1 MTLRRILFWLHL
13 SAGSIA
19 GIFILIMCVTGVC
32 LAFERQINA
41 FADSWGRPPVQ
52 MGTARLAVDDLMQ
65 DGARDTAGLT
75 AVTVSSHGRV
85 PVALAYGRQRIVFVD
100 PYTGKTLGESSKK
113 SRALLAG
120 LERWHRALGAELRSH
135 GPGRPI
141 ADAANALFLVLLLSG
156 AVLWWP
162 RKWKR
167 SNFRSV
173 AVWRRAVT
181 GKAAHWNRHHVIAM
195 YCALP
200 LLVVVTS
207 GVIMSYTWANNLL
220 YTLTGSAPPPPRTAQ
235 QENGAG
241 GGARHRHRGEQAAE
255 RQGVPLQQLFA
266 KAEAKMAGWQSVSL
280 QWTPD
285 APVAV
290 FQIDRGNGGQPN
302 KRAQLT
308 LDKATGQERRW
319 EPFDSYST
327 GRQWRAWARFLHTGE
342 AGGMIGQVVATAAT
356 LGGVLLV
363 WTGLAMAW
371 IRFRQT
377 IAVNRAAKAARDES
391 PALR

>member
-19 GIFILIMCVTGVC
+19 GVFILIMCVSGLG

-41 FADSWGRPPVQ
+41 LADSWARQPVQ
-52 MGTARLAVDDLMQ
+52 VGTTRLAIDDVLQ
-65 DGARDTAGLT
+65 GGARGTKGLT
-75 AVTVSSHGRV
+75 GVTVYAGPTK
-85 PVALAYGRQRIVFVD
+85 PVALAYGRQDVVFAD
-100 PYTGKTLGESSKK
+100 PYTGRILGESSRK
-113 SRALLAG
+113 SRALFAG
-120 LERWHRALGAELRSH
+120 LERWHRALGSELRGH
-135 GPGRPI
+135 GPGRSI
-141 ADAANALFLVLLLSG
+141 ADAANALFLILLLSG
-156 AVLWWP
+156 AALWWP

-173 AVWRRAVT
+173 AAWRRGVK
-181 GKAAHWNRHHVIAM
+181 GRAAHWNRHHVIAM

-200 LLVVVTS
+200 LLVIVGS

-220 YTLTGSAPPPPRTAQ
+220 YTLTGSTPPPPRTQQ
-235 QENGAG
+235 QESHG
-241 GGARHRHRGEQAAE
+241 GSHGRAV
-255 RQGVPLQQLFA
+255 RQGMPLQQLFER
-266 KAEAKMAGWQSVSL
+266 AEAKIPGWRSITL
-280 QWTPD
+280 QW
-285 APVAV
+285 APNVQNAV

-319 EPFDSYST
+319 EPFESYST

-342 AGGMIGQVVATAAT
+342 AGGVTGQAIATAAT

-371 IRFRQT
+371 IRLRQR
-377 IAVNRAAKAARDES
+377 IAAKAVGEES
-391 PALR
+391 AVLR

>member
-13 SAGSIA
+13 SVGSIA
-19 GIFILIMCVTGVC
+19 GIFILIMCVTGLG

-52 MGTARLAVDDLMQ
+52 MGTARLDMDDLLRI
-65 DGARDTAGLT
+65 GARATQGLT
-75 AVTVSSHGRV
+75 AVTVSSQQRE
-85 PVALAYGRQRIVFVD
+85 PVAFAYGRQKIVFVD
-100 PYTGKTLGESSKK
+100 PYTGKALGENSET
-113 SRALLAG
+113 SRAFFAA

-135 GPGRPI
+135 GLGRPI

-162 RKWKR
+162 KKWKR

-173 AVWRRAVT
+173 TIWRRGAK

-200 LLVVVTS
+200 LLVIVTS

-220 YTLTGSAPPPPRTAQ
+220 YTMTGSTPPPPRTAQ
-235 QENGAG
+235 QENGAP
-241 GGARHRHRGEQAAE
+241 GGARHRHRNEQDAE
-255 RQGVPLQQLFA
+255 RQSVPLQQLFET
-266 KAEAKMAGWQSVSL
+266 AEAKVVGWQSVSL
-280 QWTPD
+280 QWTPE
-285 APVAV
+285 ASLAV
-290 FQIDRGNGGQPN
+290 FQIDRGNGGQPS

-342 AGGMIGQVVATAAT
+342 AGGVIGQAIATVATA
-356 LGGVLLV
+356 GGILLV

-371 IRFRQT
+371 IRLRQT
-377 IAVNRAAKAARDES
+377 IAANRAMKASRDES